1 MTSRVS
7 LSILALL
14 CALPSLCPA
23 PLFAADSDV
32 PGVATASPD
41 GGADSASEPAP
52 ACPKVDSHAH
62 RALPKETTPAP
73 AITGLRIV
81 ALTGPSDCML
91 PTEKVPAKPH
101 SAKTRAKT
109 KSRTLPAQDQKP
121 ACAGVAVSPTGLA
134 HFELAIAGTHLLS
147 GNSGEPTV
155 QLETA
160 DAGRPIVMGPRFPF
174 KSDNEIDVIG
184 DAPLGTVIKVVKV
197 GSACNDSFTV
207 TFTPKA
213 SGLQKFLVKLDHETN
228 AQFPNLHSLVLTK
241 QSGDGGF
248 AARPSLMSV
257 DLQPTGPTD
266 LAIVQTSEA
275 QLDLHFVAAQDY
287 VPANA
292 VVTVYDSSDLDA
304 RKPIAIAASAPAADP
319 NAPTISSVETVFLD
333 RGNGNGRIRI
343 HGKGF
348 GKQDP
353 AAFPVDDYLCDC
365 VERPQIDGY
374 RACRFLD
381 DVRGLPSYPGSAQR
395 TPASTDTGAG
405 TGEQGAGAALF
416 TTQQESHANKDELQQ
431 RSKTDRQLDRLSDL
445 RNRAA
450 YDEADSRVRGEP
462 PIAGSDPS
470 QICLLFEPRWVE
482 FQKNLRGK
490 VSVGLD
496 SVNPEVRVQRAQI
509 VDFNDQMIDVYFE
522 FTRHRGYAWPFRL
535 GNVTVA
541 VTKQGKSAQQ
551 TVSTS
556 SVHGEVDKNG
566 PTSFSVSQVVGPA
579 PDPNLTYQYTVLN
592 EEQAK
597 VLLGRGVANHF
608 IVCELSVV
616 NHGKSDLVVPLAAIQ
631 VEVEWLRG
639 RAPGATTFRPNPR
652 YFIEGPATVAPLPV
666 ASVSA
671 YFGND
676 QKTGW
681 RSTFFNVLTGV
692 ATMVAAL
699 VPLSGPALKD
709 AQVVF
714 TGGFVPAAGQV
725 WVDLSAQ
732 QLETL
737 TSLSWESSETVPAGG
752 SFQGYIYIQRGEEA
766 VGLLEPTTG
775 RKTFRQI
782 SNLMGLNLSGFAVS
796 STSTGGTS
804 SAKTPGD
811 KGTSSTSGAGTP
823 TSTTSTTTSGTGTK
837 AASPAPAPASSSP
850 ASPPGGPG

>member
-14 CALPSLCPA
+14 CSLPSLCPV
-23 PLFAADSDV
+23 PLFAADPDV
-32 PGVATASPD
+32 PGGATASPD
-41 GGADSASEPAP
+41 GGAGSASESGL
-52 ACPKVDSHAH
+52 ACPKLDPHA
-62 RALPKETTPAP
+62 RGAQSKETTPAP

-81 ALTGPSDCML
+81 TLTGPSDCML
-91 PTEKVPAKPH
+91 PNEKVPAKPH
-101 SAKTRAKT
+101 SAKTRA
-109 KSRTLPAQDQKP
+109 RTRAQTLSAQDQKP

-147 GNSGEPTV
+147 GGEPTV

-160 DAGRPIVMGPRFPF
+160 DAGRPIVIDPRFPF
-174 KSDNEIDVIG
+174 KRDNEIDVTG

-248 AARPSLMSV
+248 AAKPSLMSV

-292 VVTVYDSSDLDA
+292 VVTVYDSSDLDV

-348 GKQDP
+348 GKQAP

-374 RACRFLD
+374 QACRFLD
-381 DVRGLPSYPGSAQR
+381 DVRGLPAYPGSAQR
-395 TPASTDTGAG
+395 TPASTDTEAG
-405 TGEQGAGAALF
+405 TGEHGAGAALF
-416 TTQQESHANKDELQQ
+416 TTQQESRANKEELQK
-431 RSKTDRQLDRLSDL
+431 RSETDRQLDRL

-450 YDEADSRVRGEP
+450 RDETDTRLHREHRF
-462 PIAGSDPS
+462 AGSVTDPS
-470 QICLLFEPRWVE
+470 QFCSRFEPRWVE

-496 SVNPEVRVQRAQI
+496 SVNPEVRVQRAHI

-541 VTKQGKSAQQ
+541 VTKEGKSAQQ
-551 TVSTS
+551 TVGTP
-556 SVHGEVDKNG
+556 SVQGEVDQNG
-566 PTSFSVSQVVGPA
+566 PTSFSVSQTVGPA

-608 IVCELSVV
+608 IVCQLSVV

-639 RAPGATTFRPNPR
+639 RASGASTLRPDPR
-652 YFIEGPATVAPLPV
+652 YFIEGPATVAPLPL

-692 ATMVAAL
+692 ATMAAAL

-732 QLETL
+732 QLENL
-737 TSLSWESSETVPAGG
+737 TSLSWESTETVPAGG
-752 SFQGYIYIQRGEEA
+752 SVQGYIFIQRGEEA
-766 VGLLEPTTG
+766 VGILEPTTG

-796 STSTGGTS
+796 STSTGGTPA
-804 SAKTPGD
+804 AKTPGGN
-811 KGTSSTSGAGTP
+811 GTSSTSGAGAG
-823 TSTTSTTTSGTGTK
+823 TSTSAVSTTPSGTGTQTK
-837 AASPAPAPASSSP
+837 SPASAPASSAPS
-850 ASPPGGPG
+850 SPPGGPG